1 MKYLKRILGLPF
13 FIALMVI
20 ASVWSIF
27 LKSYLWV
34 RWGGEA
40 VNYND
45 RMNRK
50 TISDIF
56 YSIQRIS
63 QGSDLSES

>member
-1 MKYLKRILGLPF
+1 MKYLKRVLGLPF
-13 FIALMVI
+13 FVGLMVI
-20 ASVWSIF
+20 GAVWSIV

-34 RWGGEA
+34 RFGGEA

-45 RMNRK
+45 KMNRK

-63 QGSDLSES
+63 QVSDL

>member
-1 MKYLKRILGLPF
+1 MRYVLRILGLPF
-13 FIALMVI
+13 FMGLMLI
-20 ASVWSIF
+20 TMIYSFF

-34 RWGGEA
+34 HYGGEA

-50 TISDIF
+50 TVSDIF
-56 YSIQRIS
+56 YAIQEVS
-63 QGSDLSES
+63 KNA